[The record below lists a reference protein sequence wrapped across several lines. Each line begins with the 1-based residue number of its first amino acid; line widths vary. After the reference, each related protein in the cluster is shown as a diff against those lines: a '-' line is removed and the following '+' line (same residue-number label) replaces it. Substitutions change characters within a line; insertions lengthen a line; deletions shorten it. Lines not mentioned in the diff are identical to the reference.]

1 MELKSET
8 GVENRTEE
16 VGHRVDTSA
25 FNVLSLCSGVGGLEL
40 GVKLAVPTA
49 RTVCFVEREAYCCE
63 VLAERMEDG
72 CLDEAPI

>member
-16 VGHRVDTSA
+16 VGHRVGTSA

-40 GVKLAVPTA
+40 GLKLAVPTA
-49 RTVCFVEREAYCCE
+49 RRET
-63 VLAERMEDG
+63 
-72 CLDEAPI
+72 